1 MMDSVKNMLRA
12 KWILSILI
20 IGLLYAC
27 TEETSQD
34 EGKTSSD
41 NNDVVFSLLSSD
53 QTGVDFENK
62 IIESPQLSFAHYD
75 YFYNGGGILSGDFN
89 NDGLPDLFFTG
100 NMTSNRL
107 YINKGNLTFEDVS
120 ESAGI
125 QNTQWSTGAACAD
138 VNGDGW
144 MDIYVCNSGPY
155 QEKDKVK
162 NQLLVNNKDG
172 TFSDQTDKY
181 NVGNTGWSTQASFFD
196 FDKDGDLDLFVLNHS
211 KLLNLVTET
220 FFKELGKLSKDEF
233 ARHSSAFY
241 RNDGSTFTNITHET
255 GMNNPGFGLG
265 LITADLNHDGWIDVY
280 VANDFFI
287 PDFCYYN
294 NKNGTFSEVSKLYQG
309 HNSFYSM
316 GMDAGDINN
325 DGLIDFVI
333 ADMTPEDHVRNKEL
347 MASMDVSLFAILTK
361 RLNFQYQYMF
371 NTLQLNTGFG
381 FFKEIAL
388 YAGVSKTDWSWT
400 TILSDFNNDGYKDL
414 MVTNGFYRDTKHN
427 DWRNEMMERTLA
439 NGGRIPDDET
449 LELLHKARQIPIPN
463 QIFKNN
469 GDLHFDR
476 KTSSWGFEKPSF
488 SHGGISVDL
497 DLDGDLDVVINNLEM
512 EAFVYENQLSQ
523 KNYIQIKPV
532 SGPHNLPYYNAKV
545 TIYYDDKIQYIECQH
560 TRGYQSAMPSYA
572 HFGLGG
578 QSKVDKVE
586 IEWLDGT
593 VTRVENP
600 QINKM
605 HTIHKD
611 KIRRDQKSEVPFD
624 PYFFD
629 ITDRRSEV
637 TYKHKE
643 NSFNDF
649 KKEVLLPHK
658 QSTLG
663 PNIAVGDVNGDG
675 LDDFFIGGSFKQAGI
690 LYNQKPDGS
699 FTEIPDQ
706 PWILHSDSED
716 MGSLFFDADG
726 DNDLDL
732 YVVSG
737 GGGDFTTSTSLL
749 QDRLYIN
756 RGNGSFVDGSN
767 RLPTITSSGSVVKA
781 TDYDKDGD
789 LDLFV
794 GGRTLPSKYPYP
806 TDSYLL
812 RNDGAHFTNVNY
824 EVAPM
829 LNKIG
834 MVTDMEW
841 LDIDNDKKADMVIVG
856 EWMPIMVLRQGSK
869 SFEDVSASAKTDMLK
884 GWWYSIEKG
893 DFDNDGDLDLIVGNI
908 GKNTKFKASPEKPF
922 EVYSDDFDDNGT
934 NDIVLSYHYKD
945 NLVPVRGK
953 ECSSQQMP
961 FIAEKFPQYTQFANA
976 TMEDIYGRDKL
987 ENALH
992 YEVTHFESIILVNNG
1007 NGSFDY
1013 KKLPNHAQLA
1023 PINGMIVRDF
1033 NRDGNLDVIIGGNAF
1048 NTEVETPRYDAGKGV
1063 FLRGRGDGTF
1073 NSELNIHKDGL
1084 FLSNNVKDLK
1094 LLRMG
1099 STGIPVVLVANNDG
1113 PIQFFAYRK

>member
-1 MMDSVKNMLRA
+1 MHLTASLKSKALY
-12 KWILSILI
+12 LSLMVI
-20 IGLLYAC
+20 AFSC
-27 TEETSQD
+27 SDKDQTSPND
-34 EGKTSSD
+34 NTSSVY
-41 NNDVVFSLLSSD
+41 NLLDKSK
-53 QTGVDFENK
+53 TNIDFINK
-62 IIESPQLSFAHYD
+62 VIEGPELNGYDYD
-75 YFYNGGGILSGDFN
+75 YFYNGGGLLAEDFN
-89 NDGLPDLFFTG
+89 NDGLCDLLFTG
-100 NMTSNRL
+100 NMTSNKL
-107 YINKGNLTFEDVS
+107 YFNKGNMQFDDVTQGSGLLT
-120 ESAGI
+120 ES
-125 QNTQWSTGAACAD
+125 WSTGACAAD
-138 VNGDGW
+138 VNNDGW
-144 MDIYVCNSGPY
+144 LDIYICNAGPF
-155 QEKDKVK
+155 QQSERVK
-162 NQLLVNNKDG
+162 NQLFIN
-172 TFSDQTDKY
+172 DKKGGFVESAGKY
-181 NVGNTGWSTQASFFD
+181 GIDNTGWSTQASFFD
-196 FDKDGDLDLFVLNHS
+196 FDKDGDLDLFVMNHS
-211 KLLNLVTET
+211 NLLDGVPET
-220 FFKELGKLSKDEF
+220 FFKELGKLPPEDYN
-233 ARHSSAFY
+233 RHTSSLY
-241 RNDGSTFTNITHET
+241 RNNGSNTFTDISKES
-255 GMNNPGFGLG
+255 GVQNPCFGLG
-265 LITADLNHDGWIDVY
+265 LVTADLNQDGWLDIY
-280 VANDFFI
+280 VANDFFL
-287 PDFCYYN
+287 PDYLYFN
-294 NKNGTFSEVSKLYQG
+294 NKDGTFTDRISFYTG
-309 HNSFYSM
+309 HTSFYSM
-316 GMDAGDINN
+316 GTDAGDINN
-325 DGLIDFVI
+325 DGLIDLSVV
-333 ADMTPEDHVRNKEL
+333 DMTPADHVRNKEL
-347 MASMDVSLFAILTK
+347 MASMDVGLYNILTK
-361 RLNFQYQYMF
+361 RLNFQEQYMF
-371 NTLQLNTGFG
+371 NTLQINSGYGFL
-381 FFKEIAL
+381 KDIAL
-388 YAGVSKTDWSWT
+388 FAGNAKTDWSWT
-400 TILSDFNNDGYKDL
+400 TLLVDMDNDGYKDNF
-414 MVTNGFYRDTKHN
+414 VSNGFYRDTKDN
-427 DWRNEMMERTLA
+427 DWRHQMLQMA
-439 NGGRIPDDET
+439 QQKGR
-449 LELLHKARQIPIPN
+449 LLTKEEIYNHILNATQTPIFN
-463 QIFKNN
+463 YFYKNN
-469 GDLHFDR
+469 GDLTFTDVS
-476 KTSSWGFEKPSF
+476 TSWGNFKPSY
-488 SHGGISVDL
+488 SHSSICADL
-497 DLDGDLDVVINNLEM
+497 DQDGDLDIVTNNLEM

-593 VTRVENP
+593 VTRIENP

-611 KIRRDQKSEVPFD
+611 KIRRDQKTEVPFD

-637 TYKHKE
+637 TYKHNE

-675 LDDFFIGGSFKQAGI
+675 LDDFFIGGAFKQAGI

-699 FTEIPDQ
+699 FTKIPDQ

-767 RLPTITSSGSVVKA
+767 RLPTITSSGSVVKS

-812 RNDGAHFTNVNY
+812 RNDGAHFTNVND

-884 GWWYSIEKG
+884 GWWYSIENG

-1033 NRDGNLDVIIGGNAF
+1033 NRDGNLDVIIGGNAY